1 LSALAFSQ
9 FDATGRPLN
18 GLLRLQDVYRLNL
31 NADLVVLS
39 GCETAL
45 GREIRGEGLIGLV
58 DGFLYAGARNLV
70 VSLWQVPDR
79 ATAELM
85 TRFYGYVLR
94 DSLRPAEALRRA
106 QQSIAS
112 EQRWSDPYFWG
123 AFVVL
128 GDS

>member
-1 LSALAFSQ
+1 LSQ
-9 FDATGRPLN
+9 FDATGSPRN
-18 GLLRLQDVYRLNL
+18 GFLQAHDVYSLRL

-58 DGFLYAGARNLV
+58 QGFLYAGARNLL

-85 TRFYGYVLR
+85 TRFYGHVLN
-94 DSLRPAEALRRA
+94 DGLSPAAALRKA
-106 QQSIAS
+106 QVSLAA
-112 EQRWSDPYFWG
+112 ERRWNDPYFWG
-123 AFVVL
+123 AFIVL
-128 GDS
+128 GSS

>member
-1 LSALAFSQ
+1 MSTVS
-9 FDATGRPLN
+9 
-18 GLLRLQDVYRLNL
+18 NL
-31 NADLVVLS
+31 NADFVVLS

-45 GREIRGEGLIGLV
+45 GSEIRGEGLIGLV

-94 DSLRPAEALRRA
+94 DALRPAEALRRGA
-106 QQSIAS
+106 TLDRGRA
-112 EQRWSDPYFWG
+112 RWSDPYFWG
-123 AFVVL
+123 AFIVL